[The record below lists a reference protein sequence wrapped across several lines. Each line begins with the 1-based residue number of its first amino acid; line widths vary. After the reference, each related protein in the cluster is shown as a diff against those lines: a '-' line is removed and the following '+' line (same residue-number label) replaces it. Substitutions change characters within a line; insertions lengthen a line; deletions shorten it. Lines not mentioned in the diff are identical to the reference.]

1 MKTSIERRELPGYPY
16 QTTRDVV
23 ADFMLFLY
31 DFNCNYFLVEWDSLS
46 DTIKMN
52 MIKHYVNRICDEYK
66 EIEPSEKEWYIL
78 GLCKYY
84 NCEEVD

>member
-31 DFNCNYFLVEWDSLS
+31 DFYDYFLVEWNSLS
-46 DTIKMN
+46 DYLKTRL
-52 MIKHYVNRICDEYK
+52 IKHYVNRICDEYK

-84 NCEEVD
+84 NCEVDD

>member
-1 MKTSIERRELPGYPY
+1 MKVLIERKELPGYPY
-16 QTTRDVV
+16 QTTRDVI

-31 DFNCNYFLVEWDSLS
+31 DFYSYFLVEWDSLS
-46 DTIKMN
+46 DYLKVRL
-52 MIKHYVNRICDEYK
+52 IKHYVNRLCDEYQ
-66 EIEPSEKEWYIL
+66 EIPPSEKEWFIL

>member
-1 MKTSIERRELPGYPY
+1 MKVLIERKELPGYPY
-16 QTTRDVV
+16 QTTRDVI

-31 DFNCNYFLVEWDSLS
+31 DFYSYFLVEWDSLS
-46 DTIKMN
+46 DYLKIR
-52 MIKHYVNRICDEYK
+52 MIKHYANKVCDEYQ
-66 EIEPSEKEWYIL
+66 EIHPLEKEWLIL